1 MLDQLNDEIASFGGE
16 WVKLNR
22 KEHGALEGEIVDVEV
37 REKSFEGQVV
47 LSRKTGQPRKE
58 WVVTLRVPETERDG
72 ADDDGIRKVSLNESG
87 QRAFAAAVKAAK
99 AKVEAG
105 GTLKIGVKA
114 DPATDREQAEY
125 QARYTPPAK
134 TIDLP
139 DTGGADAGGDDF
151 DF

>member
-37 REKSFEGQVV
+37 RDKSFEGQVV
-47 LSRKTGQPRKE
+47 LSRKSGLPRKE
-58 WVVTLRVPETERDG
+58 WVVTLRIAEGERDG
-72 ADDDGIRKVSLNESG
+72 DDDDGIRKISLNESG
-87 QRAFAAAVKAAK
+87 QRAFAAAVKASK

-105 GTLKIGVKA
+105 GTLKIAVRE
-114 DPATDREQAEY
+114 DPATDREQADY
-125 QARYTPPAK
+125 IARYTPPAK

-139 DTGGADAGGDDF
+139 DTDTGGGGDDF